1 MNDFRYLRS
10 RDPSKN
16 IVTVPFSK
24 KLGRIDSNP
33 RSHSV
38 DVSNVREESGGL
50 QEPSAGHAPCI
61 YVVSVWDLSVTH
73 DVVSVTQVLVSVT
86 LDEAAVG
93 NCRPCSPTCVDH
105 SHPCVWGLLN
115 TVLIAADLCVLSVV
129 ILELIKT
136 TTCNSY
142 RRRTI
147 SSKLPLKRS
156 KRDLNITQ
164 S

>member
-38 DVSNVREESGGL
+38 DVSNVREENGGL

-61 YVVSVWDLSVTH
+61 YVVSVWDLSVAH

-105 SHPCVWGLLN
+105 SHPCGVYS
-115 TVLIAADLCVLSVV
+115 ILCVLPQTSVCY
-129 ILELIKT
+129 LL
-136 TTCNSY
+136 
-142 RRRTI
+142 
-147 SSKLPLKRS
+147 
-156 KRDLNITQ
+156 
-164 S
+164 